1 MDRTN
6 ENVRLFV
13 IATRY
18 GLVEHAR
25 NRFALLL
32 VAVFIPVFVTLAGLI
47 ITDTQVPFRL
57 RDTGVV
63 LQAKG
68 NELAQISGALTAV
81 CLIVGFMMFAATF
94 SSGAFDRRLCMAGY
108 PRVAL
113 GLAKVACL
121 ALAAMVVSVYATVA
135 ICLSWAPHQPI
146 VLAVALF
153 CDAMTYGALGVVF
166 GTLLRREV
174 EGMFAIAM
182 ISCFDMVV
190 QNPVASIGADSDVV
204 RWLPSY
210 GAMQASTA
218 AGFSDATL
226 FTGFVVQLGWFTAS
240 VLVGLVAFH
249 LRTRSALGAATPI
262 GLPGQP
268 AKQ

>member
-1 MDRTN
+1 MN
-6 ENVRLFV
+6 ENVGLFV

-25 NRFALLL
+25 NRFAMLL
-32 VAVFIPVFVTLAGLI
+32 VAVFIPLFVTLAGLI
-47 ITDTQVPFRL
+47 ITDTPVPFRL

-63 LQAKG
+63 LQANG

-81 CLIVGFMMFAATF
+81 CLIIGFMMFAATF
-94 SSGAFDRRLCMAGY
+94 GSGAFDRRLCMAGY

-113 GLAKVACL
+113 GLAKIACL
-121 ALAAMVVSVYATVA
+121 VVAAMAVGVYATMA
-135 ICLSWAPHQPI
+135 LCFSWSPRQPI
-146 VLAVALF
+146 LFVAALF

-190 QNPVASIGADSDVV
+190 QNPIASIGADSDVV

-210 GAMQASTA
+210 GAMQAATT
-218 AGFSDATL
+218 AGFSDTTPL
-226 FTGFVVQLGWFTAS
+226 TGLAVQLAWFTAS
-240 VLVGLVAFH
+240 ALVGLVAFH
-249 LRTRSALGAATPI
+249 LRTRSALGATMPI
-262 GLPGQP
+262 GAPGQP
-268 AKQ
+268 AKR

>member
-1 MDRTN
+1 MS

-13 IATRY
+13 TATRY
-18 GLVEHAR
+18 GLIEHAR
-25 NRFALLL
+25 NRFAMLL
-32 VAVFIPVFVTLAGLI
+32 VAVFIPLFVTLAGLI

-57 RDTGVV
+57 RDTDIVV
-63 LQAKG
+63 RPNG

-81 CLIVGFMMFAATF
+81 CLIIGFMMFAATF
-94 SSGAFDRRLCMAGY
+94 SSGAFDRRLCMAGF

-113 GLAKVACL
+113 GLAKIACL
-121 ALAAMVVSVYATVA
+121 VVAALTVSAYATVA
-135 ICLSWAPHQPI
+135 ICFSWSPHQPI
-146 VLAVALF
+146 LLAAALF

-190 QNPVASIGADSDVV
+190 QNPIASIGADGDFV

-218 AGFSDATL
+218 AGFSENTPFAGL
-226 FTGFVVQLGWFTAS
+226 AVQLAWFSAS

-249 LRTRSALGAATPI
+249 LRTRSALGPTMPI
-262 GLPGQP
+262 GVPGQS
-268 AKQ
+268 AKH